1 MKGQRFHLQHS
12 RETVFISVT
21 NGIYLERWDRIDYKR
36 VKFLL
41 MDSRYPRLPSKTIC
55 LPDFQQPQSW
65 ADYFGARARTYFV
78 PQQTG
83 IYRFMLCEGIYFD
96 SKNLYLSPYQACKKE
111 EVSFRKKEI
120 RRTKVNGVTVDQ
132 SLWRQARRQI
142 GEYSTVQL
150 NIPN

>member
-12 RETVFISVT
+12 GETVSISVT

-41 MDSRYPRLPSKTIC
+41 TDPRYPRLPSKTIC

-83 IYRFMLCEGIYFD
+83 IYYFMLCEGIYFEFQ
-96 SKNLYLSPYQACKKE
+96 NLYLSHNKACKKE
-111 EVSFRKKEI
+111 EFSFRKKEI
-120 RRTKVNGVTVDQ
+120 RGTKVNGVTVDQ

-150 NIPN
+150 NKPN